1 MVVNAAERSRA
12 ERGTASGQRRAEGL
26 ELHPEEGV
34 KEGPPEKVTQIL
46 DCTWHSGGELLKLK

>member
-1 MVVNAAERSRA
+1 MERSRA